1 MDACIKFD
9 NVYKAFDGKGV
20 LQGVSLEVAKN
31 ESIVIIGQSGCGK
44 SVLLKHINALIKPE
58 SGSIYV
64 DGNDVT
70 SMNFNELTEVRK
82 NIGMLFQ
89 SAALLDSLTVGEN
102 VGLALKECMHLPE
115 KERNEIVAEKLSLV
129 GLSGTEQKY
138 PAELSGGM
146 RKRVGLAR
154 AIATSPAILLY
165 DEPTTGL
172 DPITADRI
180 NDLIINLHQKLHV
193 TSVTVT
199 HDMTSAYKI
208 GDRIVMLYD
217 GRVEFEGTPE
227 ETRNSSNEIVRQ
239 FINGQSDG
247 PIQMN

>member
-1 MDACIKFD
+1 MDACIKFE
-9 NVYKAFDGKGV
+9 NVYKAFNGKDV

-64 DGNDVT
+64 DGNNVT

-115 KERNEIVAEKLSLV
+115 KERNEIIAEKLALV
-129 GLSGTEQKY
+129 GLSGTEQKF

-199 HDMTSAYKI
+199 HDMTSAYKV

-227 ETRNSSNEIVRQ
+227 ETRNSSNEIVIQ
-239 FINGQSDG
+239 FINGQSAG

>member
-1 MDACIKFD
+1 MDAYIKFD
-9 NVYKAFDGKGV
+9 NVNKSFDDKEV
-20 LQGVSLEVAKN
+20 LRGVSLEVARN

-58 SGSIYV
+58 SGSVYV

-70 SMNFNELTEVRK
+70 DMNFNDLTEVRK

-115 KERNEIVAEKLSLV
+115 KERDDIIAEKLALV

-154 AIATSPAILLY
+154 AIATNPAILLY

-180 NDLIINLHQKLHV
+180 NDLIINLHTRLHV

-199 HDMTSAYKI
+199 HDMTSAYKV
-208 GDRIVMLYD
+208 GQRIVMLYD
-217 GRVEFEGTPE
+217 GKVEFEGTPD
-227 ETRNSSNEIVRQ
+227 ETRNSSNSIVRQ
-239 FINGQSDG
+239 FIHGQAEG
-247 PIQMN
+247 PIKIN